1 MVGKLMKHELYA
13 LFRALLY
20 LGAIVLVLAILTRI
34 GVALNSDQFTA
45 ITAVLFVIAAIVM
58 LFFALIVSVQRF
70 WSSMFTGEGYMTF
83 SLPATPTQILVAK
96 LLSALIAMF
105 FGALVTLVAVLI
117 TASGLP
123 ASFWEGLTETFGE
136 IFEYIGAY
144 ISSDPLVVVEAV
156 LYVVSELPL
165 MILFFYCIM
174 SVGQLLT
181 KGRKGLT
188 FVIFLA
194 VYWGLSLLDVLV
206 YSPLLENIFMNA
218 GIHAYLWTEIAV
230 NFVLDV
236 AMFFFVRFI
245 LLHKVNLIV

>member
-1 MVGKLMKHELYA
+1 MKHELYA

-34 GVALNSDQFTA
+34 GIALNSDQFTA
-45 ITAVLFVIAAIVM
+45 ITAALFVIAAIVM
-58 LFFALIVSVQRF
+58 IFFALIVSVQRF
-70 WSSMFTGEGYMTF
+70 WSSLFTGEGYMTF
-83 SLPATPTQILVAK
+83 SLPATPTQILAAK
-96 LLSALIAMF
+96 LLSALIAML
-105 FGALVTLVAVLI
+105 FGVIVTLVAVLI

-123 ASFWEGLTETFGE
+123 SGVWEELTEIFGDF
-136 IFEYIGAY
+136 FEYIGSY

-156 LYVVSELPL
+156 LYVVSGLPL
-165 MILFFYCIM
+165 TMLFFYCIM

-194 VYWGLSLLDVLV
+194 AYWVISLLNVLF
-206 YSPLLENIFMNA
+206 YSPLLENIFLGA
-218 GIHAYLWTEIAV
+218 GVHAYLWTEIAV
-230 NFVLDV
+230 NLILDV